1 MEQYELQL
9 WVALPAF
16 TTALSACNDARSIP
30 FAALYAYYSR
40 HVSRFADL
48 VRFRRSTG
56 SSWGVP
62 WSGFGTI
69 HGGTRSPHACFPSFT
84 SPLRVPRAK
93 FSNLPFNN
101 TLIDQSAEDREIDI
115 VVRKC

>member
-1 MEQYELQL
+1 MEQYKLQL
-9 WVALPAF
+9 WIAVPAF

-62 WSGFGTI
+62 GLVLVPYMGAPGRHMTVF
-69 HGGTRSPHACFPSFT
+69 RSFT